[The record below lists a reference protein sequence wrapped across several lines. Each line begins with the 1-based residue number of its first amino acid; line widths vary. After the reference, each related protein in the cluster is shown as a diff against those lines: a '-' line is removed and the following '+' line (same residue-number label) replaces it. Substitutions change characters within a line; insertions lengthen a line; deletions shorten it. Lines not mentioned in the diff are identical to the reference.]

1 MEYSNPELPEGINVT
16 QTNHLK
22 EFVVLTAGVIGVIV
36 VIISILIFLID
47 NYADKI
53 PFEAE
58 TSLPIEFVL
67 NSQKTEKLPQYLA
80 NVSESVI
87 DSMSLSDGMTVTL
100 HYINDDTVNAF
111 ATLGGHV
118 FLHRGLLEKLRYEDE
133 LAMLIAHEVAHVKN
147 RHPILSVSHGIAVG
161 VVLALVNSSA
171 GTSVIG
177 DLLGQTSKL
186 TLMQYSREFESK
198 SDEDASESLI
208 QIYGHA
214 KGAIGLF
221 EVFSAEQANNES
233 IEFFSTHPLNEKR
246 MTQAMHLLEKTRQS
260 DSKQEYTLLSGE
272 FIKWLASEKE
282 KAKLKKKSSKIQ

>member
-1 MEYSNPELPEGINVT
+1 MEYSNPELPEGINT
-16 QTNHLK
+16 TETNHLK
-22 EFVVLTAGVIGVIV
+22 EFVVLTAGVIGIIV
-36 VIISILIFLID
+36 VLISILIFLVD
-47 NYADKI
+47 NYADEI

-67 NSQKTEKLPQYLA
+67 NSQKTEKLPQYLV
-80 NVSESVI
+80 NVSENVI
-87 DSMSLSDGMTVTL
+87 DSMSLPAGMTVTL
-100 HYINDDTVNAF
+100 HYINNDTVNAF

-147 RHPILSVSHGIAVG
+147 RHPILSVSHGIVVG

-177 DLLGQTSKL
+177 DLLGQASMV
-186 TLMQYSREFESK
+186 TLMRYSREFESQ
-198 SDEDASESLI
+198 SDEEASQSLI

-214 KGAIGLF
+214 KGVVGLF

-246 MTQAMHLLEKTRQS
+246 MTQASRLVEETRQP
-260 DSKQEYTLLSGE
+260 DSKQKYTLLSGE
-272 FIKWLASEKE
+272 FKSWLVSEKE
-282 KAKLKKKSSKIQ
+282 KAKLETKSSTIK